1 MLREKESFQKENE
14 RLSHEKGRLLKS
26 KDLADGQISALT
38 KSLEAHQ
45 KDLKDKEIL
54 VSILYPTTTRP

>member
-1 MLREKESFQKENE
+1 MQEKVAMLQEKESLKKENE
-14 RLSHEKGRLLKS
+14 QLIHEKSILLKS

-45 KDLKDKEIL
+45 KDLKDKENM
-54 VSILYPTTTRP
+54 VSH